1 MKRSK
6 LLVGGAVALFGGSYL
21 LYKYFMNTPLD
32 VPVVKPFFLHKYLGK
47 WYEIARFDFFHE
59 NNIDFATA
67 EYSLN
72 EDGSVKVV
80 NRGYSHKKDKLQE
93 VTGKALFV
101 GEENVGRLKV
111 AFFGSFYSG
120 YNVLAVD
127 KDYKY
132 ALVSGNNKKLLWI
145 LSREKEMPQEKLEEY
160 LLLADSLGFDISK
173 LVFTKQI

>member
-1 MKRSK
+1 MKREG
-6 LLVGGAVALFGGSYL
+6 LFIGGALALAGGSYA
-21 LYKYFMNTPLD
+21 LYKYLMNKPLD
-32 VPVVKPFFLHKYLGK
+32 ISVVKPFLLHKYLGK

-59 NNIDFATA
+59 NSVDYVTA
-67 EYSLN
+67 NYSLN
-72 EDGSVKVV
+72 DDGSIKVV
-80 NRGYSHKKDKLQE
+80 NRGYSNKKGKFQE

-101 GEENVGRLKV
+101 GDENEGRLKV

-120 YNVLAVD
+120 YNVLAID

-160 LLLADSLGFDISK
+160 LKLAKSYGFDVSK
-173 LVFTKQI
+173 LVYTKQK